1 MRSSAPRQGFFSNP
15 VIPWMK
21 TMLLIALFKAFAQL
35 GDPALR
41 RVMWRGLAMAAALF
55 IALLA
60 LASWGLSTLAF
71 FDIEWLNWI
80 VAGLGGLGAV
90 FLAWLLFPGAMVAL
104 QGLLLD
110 DAAEAVE
117 RRYYPDVA
125 AKSAPLRQALN
136 AAMRLAVLTIV
147 LNLLALPFYIF
158 AALLTPFIYYGLN
171 GYLFGR
177 EYFEMVALR
186 RMDPTLARAMRQR
199 HGGTLFIAGVVI
211 AGLFSIPIVGW
222 FMPAV
227 AAAFMVHVFEALRR
241 HEQRL

>member
-1 MRSSAPRQGFFSNP
+1 
-15 VIPWMK
+15 
-21 TMLLIALFKAFAQL
+21 MLLIALFKAFAQL
-35 GDPALR
+35 SDPALR
-41 RVMWRGLAMAAALF
+41 RVMWRGLGLAVGLF
-55 IALLA
+55 VLLLA

-90 FLAWLLFPGAMVAL
+90 FLAWLLFPGAMLAI
-104 QGLLLD
+104 QGVLLD
-110 DAAEAVE
+110 DAATAVE
-117 RRYYPDVA
+117 RQHYPDVT
-125 AKSAPLRQALN
+125 AKPAPLAQSLTS
-136 AAMRLAVLTIV
+136 AMRLAGLTIV

-171 GYLFGR
+171 GYLLGR

-186 RMDPTLARAMRQR
+186 RMDSSLARAMRQR
-199 HGGTLFIAGVVI
+199 HGGTLFMAGVVV

-241 HEQRL
+241 RDQRG